1 MWANIMKLEDFNTLS
16 LARAHPVTSGRL
28 IHRDTMNSLL
38 GKADIYID
46 FKALAL
52 DASSR
57 FQNIV
62 AAFLDS
68 KEYNFIVGDPIGDDL
83 ILLLDSMIAS
93 KLNMSPALALLR
105 PKLIL
110 ASNPISHP
118 FLHKTELDFKIAK
131 GTITRKPITTE
142 HNTCTI
148 VTNADCESHTP
159 QIYQKLTY
167 IDGSIEFDRVAGFGP
182 VSTASRYRTHCRSLP
197 NLYVD
202 DAYGVIV

>member
-1 MWANIMKLEDFNTLS
+1 MTLS
-16 LARAHPVTSGRL
+16 DYPTLASAKLVTSTTGRL

-38 GKADIYID
+38 GKAGIYID

-52 DASSR
+52 DASSP

-68 KEYNFIVGDPIGDDL
+68 EEYSFIVGDPIGDDL

-93 KLNMSPALALLR
+93 NLNISPALALLR

-118 FLHKTELDFKIAK
+118 FAQKTELDFQIAK
-131 GTITRKPITTE
+131 GTITRKAITTE

-148 VTNADCESHTP
+148 VTNADCEPHTP

-167 IDGSIEFDRVAGFGP
+167 SDGSIEFDRVAGFSA
-182 VSTASRYRTHCRSLP
+182 VSTAGRYRTHCKVLP
-197 NLYVD
+197 DLYVD